1 MALMERGGVTY
12 QRDRAVAAQSDF
24 IRKVYNWMAL
34 GLAATAIS
42 ALYTASNEAMQRL
55 IFGSPIT
62 IIVLLVAELG
72 LVVAI
77 SAAINRI
84 QSSTALIMFFIY
96 SVLNGLTLSSIFLV
110 YTSAS
115 IASTFFVT
123 AGTFAAMSIYG
134 YTTSRDLTSW
144 GSFLMMGLIGIIIAS
159 LVNFFFRSEQIY
171 WLITYAG
178 VIIFVGLTAY
188 DTQRIKQM
196 AIGGFEGAE
205 MERKSAVIGA
215 LMLYLDFINLF
226 LLLLR
231 IFGNRRD

>member
-1 MALMERGGVTY
+1 MERGGVTY
-12 QRDRAVAAQSDF
+12 QGRAVAAQSEF

-42 ALYTASNEAMQRL
+42 ALYTASSEAMLGL
-55 IFGSPIT
+55 IFGNPIT
-62 IIVLLVAELG
+62 IMVLLIAELG

-96 SVLNGLTLSSIFLV
+96 SVLNGLTLSSIFIV

-123 AGTFAAMSIYG
+123 AGTFGAMSVYG
-134 YTTSRDLTSW
+134 YTTSRDLTAW

-159 LVNFFFRSEQIY
+159 LVNFFFGSEQIY

-178 VIIFVGLTAY
+178 VIVFVGLTAY

-196 AIGGFEGAE
+196 AAGGFEGVE

-231 IFGNRRD
+231 IFGRRND

>member
-1 MALMERGGVTY
+1 MERGVTY
-12 QRDRAVAAQSDF
+12 QRGRAVAAQSEF
-24 IRKVYNWMAL
+24 VRKVYNWMAL

-42 ALYTASNEAMQRL
+42 ALYTASSRTMLDL
-55 IFGSPIT
+55 IFGNPIT
-62 IIVLLVAELG
+62 LIVLIIAELG
-72 LVVAI
+72 LVFTI
-77 SAAINRI
+77 SAAINKI
-84 QSSTALIMFFIY
+84 QSSTALMMFFVY
-96 SVLNGLTLSSIFLV
+96 SVLNGLTLSAIFIV

-115 IASTFFVT
+115 IANTFFVT
-123 AGTFAAMSIYG
+123 AGTFAAMSVYG

-159 LVNFFFRSEQIY
+159 IVNFFLRSEQFY

-196 AIGGFEGAE
+196 AAGGFEGAE
-205 MERKSAVIGA
+205 MERKGAVIGA

-231 IFGNRRD
+231 IFGRRND